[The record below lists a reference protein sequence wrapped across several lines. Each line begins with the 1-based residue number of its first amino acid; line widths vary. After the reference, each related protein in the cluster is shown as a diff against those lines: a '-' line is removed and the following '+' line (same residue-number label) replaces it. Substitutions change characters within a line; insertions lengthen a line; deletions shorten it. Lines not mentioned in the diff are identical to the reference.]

1 MHLQRITPVKL
12 TSWKLVSNMGFQTAE
27 SGDGICL
34 HSSPLCK
41 FANEIATPLQES
53 FTGIKRLALENT
65 LLHSLTIALNDL
77 WHTHYTWK
85 SHCDVIFSKILRILS
100 LLPASLLSNPPS
112 IWMSFGFSLQKCC
125 TEWGRQEIST
135 KDKTLGFI
143 LKPPASA

>member
-77 WHTHYTWK
+77 
-85 SHCDVIFSKILRILS
+85 
-100 LLPASLLSNPPS
+100 
-112 IWMSFGFSLQKCC
+112 
-125 TEWGRQEIST
+125 
-135 KDKTLGFI
+135 
-143 LKPPASA
+143 